1 MVSERDWYRSSSVS
15 LGFNV
20 DSSFLL
26 TLKIPTDSFG
36 AWLCWNMC
44 LAIVERALPLPDSFL
59 AFYQHWAA
67 SPSGA
72 DLKGPVSSF
81 KQNELNSSVRAQTA
95 HSNSEQRIE
104 VGRAGS
110 WTEDS
115 ALSALY
121 CWDFFLWIQ
130 TSWWLI
136 LKKWVMGKPLYCAIT
151 VFPVL
156 HGNRVS
162 YSQSQGSTSCPCI

>member
-121 CWDFFLWIQ
+121 CWDFFSLNTHILVINPEKMSDGKTSVLCYHCVSR
-130 TSWWLI
+130 TSW
-136 LKKWVMGKPLYCAIT
+136 
-151 VFPVL
+151 
-156 HGNRVS
+156 
-162 YSQSQGSTSCPCI
+162 